1 MLEIILTILKFAG
14 IGIGILLLILLI
26 LLLLVL
32 FVPVR
37 YDVKG
42 ENKENLQAR
51 GKVYWLFHIVS
62 FVLLDLLLVSLVLLL
77 LNQVQLLVIQNL
89 I

>member
-14 IGIGILLLILLI
+14 IGIGIILAVLLI

-37 YDVKG
+37 YDLEG
-42 ENKENLQAR
+42 ENKEKLKAK
-51 GKVYWLFHIVS
+51 GKVHWLFYIVS
-62 FVLLDLLLVSLVLLL
+62 FQISYENDEMKQVLRIFGVPVLKK
-77 LNQVQLLVIQNL
+77 
-89 I
+89 

>member
-26 LLLLVL
+26 LLLLAL

-37 YDVKG
+37 YEVKG
-42 ENKENLQAR
+42 ENNENLQVK

-62 FVLLDLLLVSLVLLL
+62 FQACYENNEMKMAVRVFGVP
-77 LNQVQLLVIQNL
+77 VWKK
-89 I
+89 

>member
-14 IGIGILLLILLI
+14 IGIGILLAIVLL

-37 YDVKG
+37 YDLKG
-42 ENKENLQAR
+42 ENKEKMMAE
-51 GKVYWLFHIVS
+51 GKVHWLFHIVTFQIS
-62 FVLLDLLLVSLVLLL
+62 YDNNELKQVLRIFGVPVWKK
-77 LNQVQLLVIQNL
+77 
-89 I
+89 